1 MARHVLL
8 LDLRDDPDLIARY
21 EAHHAP
27 GAVPAPITRSI
38 RSAGIDAMEIYRSG
52 NRLVMVME
60 TGEDFDPDAKAA
72 ADSASPDVIAW
83 EKAMD
88 AFQQA
93 LPWAQPGQKWTP
105 ATRIFSLE
113 EQVE

>member
-1 MARHVLL
+1 MRHILL
-8 LDLRDDPDLIARY
+8 LDLRDDPGLIARY

-27 GAVPAPITRSI
+27 GAVPVPITQSI
-38 RSAGIDAMEIYRSG
+38 RSAGIEAMDIYRSG

-60 TGEDFDPDAKAA
+60 TGDGFDPDAKAA
-72 ADSASPDVIAW
+72 ADRANPDVIAW

-93 LPWAQPGQKWTP
+93 LPWARPGQKWVP